1 MDSKE
6 TISRRRILGGITGL
20 GAATA
25 TLRAQQ
31 RRGPNVVVILAD
43 DLGYGDLS
51 AWGGRDLRTPN
62 IDGLAAAGVR
72 FDRFCSN
79 SPVCSPTR
87 AALLTGRYPDVAGVP
102 GVIRT
107 DPANSWGYLAAN
119 AELLPKRLR
128 GVGYHSAIV
137 GKWHLGLESPNLPN
151 QRGFDHFHGFLGD
164 MMDDYYHHRR
174 HERNYMRLNDREIEP
189 QGHATD
195 LFTDWA
201 IEYLKSRKGQTQ
213 PFFLYQAYNAPHA
226 PIQPPQDWLERVQ
239 KRDPGISEKRAKLV
253 ALIEHMDA
261 GVGRVM
267 EALKANGQLENTL
280 VVFVSDNG
288 GDLGPGASCGPLRG
302 GKGQMYEGGIR
313 VPMCA
318 AWPGRIAPGSKS
330 DRLGM
335 TMDLFASICEAAG
348 AEPPEGI
355 DGVSLLADMLGKAQ
369 QPAKRDLVWVRREG
383 GMMYAGREFYAFR
396 RDDWKLLQN
405 TAFQPY
411 ELYNMAND
419 PEEKRDL
426 AKAEPKMYR
435 ELVAA
440 LMLHVQRAGR
450 TPWQRSS
457 KSPSDA
463 SG

>member
-1 MDSKE
+1 MLGE
-6 TISRRRILGGITGL
+6 ISSL
-20 GAATA
+20 GAAAA
-25 TLRAQQ
+25 TLRARE
-31 RRGPNVVVILAD
+31 RREPNVVLILAD

-51 AWGGRDLRTPN
+51 AWGGHDLRTPN
-62 IDGLAAAGVR
+62 IDALAASGVR
-72 FDRFCSN
+72 FDRFYSN

-87 AALLTGRYPDVAGVP
+87 AALLTGLYPDVAGVP

-107 DPANSWGYLAAN
+107 APADSWGYLAAN

-128 GVGYHSAIV
+128 APGYHSAIV
-137 GKWHLGLESPNLPN
+137 GKWHLGLEAPNLPN

-174 HERNYMRLNDREIEP
+174 HNRNYMRLNDREIDP
-189 QGHATD
+189 PGHATD

-201 IEYLKSRKGQTQ
+201 IEYLRSRRGQAQ
-213 PFFLYQAYNAPHA
+213 PFLLYLAYNAPHV
-226 PIQPPQDWLERVQ
+226 PIQPPQDWLDRVK
-239 KRDPGISEKRAKLV
+239 KREPGINEKRAKLV

-267 EALKANGQLENTL
+267 EALKANGQFENTL
-280 VVFVSDNG
+280 VMFVSDNG
-288 GDLGPGASCGPLRG
+288 GDLKPGASCGPLRG

-318 AWPGRIAPGSKS
+318 AWPGRIAPGSKC
-330 DRLGM
+330 DRVAM
-335 TMDLFASICEAAG
+335 TMDLFATACEAAS
-348 AEPPEGI
+348 AKPPESI
-355 DGVSLLADMLGKAQ
+355 DGVSLLADMLGTAQ
-369 QPAKRDLVWVRREG
+369 QRPKRDLVWVRREG
-383 GMMYAGREFYAFR
+383 GTIYAGREFYAFR
-396 RDDWKLLQN
+396 RGDWKLLQN

-411 ELYNMAND
+411 ELYNLAND
-419 PEEKRDL
+419 PQETRDL
-426 AKAEPKMYR
+426 AKAEPKIYG

-457 KSPSDA
+457 
-463 SG
+463 

>member
-1 MDSKE
+1 MNSKN
-6 TISRRRILGGITGL
+6 TISRRRMLGGITSL
-20 GAATA
+20 GVTAA

-31 RRGPNVVVILAD
+31 RQGPNVVLILAD

-51 AWGGRDLRTPN
+51 AWGGRDLKTPN
-62 IDGLAAAGVR
+62 IDALAALGVR
-72 FDRFCSN
+72 FDQFYSN

-107 DPANSWGYLAAN
+107 DPADSWGYLSAN
-119 AELLPKRLR
+119 AALLPNRLR
-128 GVGYHSAIV
+128 SLGYHSAIV
-137 GKWHLGLESPNLPN
+137 GKWHLGLEAPNLPN

-174 HERNYMRLNDREIEP
+174 HGRNYMRLNDREIDP
-189 QGHATD
+189 QSHATD
-195 LFTDWA
+195 LFTNWA
-201 IEYLKSRKGQTQ
+201 IEYLKSRKNQSQ
-213 PFFLYQAYNAPHA
+213 PFFLYLAYNAPHA
-226 PIQPPQDWLERVQ
+226 PIQPPQDWLDRVM
-239 KRDPGISEKRAKLV
+239 KREPGISEKRARLV

-267 EALKANGQLENTL
+267 DALKANGQLKNSL

-288 GDLGPGASCGPLRG
+288 GDLGTSATCGPLRG

-318 AWPGRIAPGSKS
+318 AWPGSIAPGSKCG
-330 DRLGM
+330 RVGL
-335 TMDLFASICEAAG
+335 TMDLFATVCEAAG
-348 AEPPEGI
+348 GKPPEDI
-355 DGVSLLADMLGKAQ
+355 DGMSLLADMLGKAQ
-369 QPAKRDLVWVRREG
+369 QPPMRDLVWVRREG

-396 RDDWKLLQN
+396 RGDWKLLQN

-411 ELYNMAND
+411 ELYNLAND

-426 AKAEPKMYR
+426 AKAEPKVYR

-440 LMLHVQRAGR
+440 LMLHLQRAGR

-457 KSPSDA
+457 
-463 SG
+463 

>member
-1 MDSKE
+1 M
-6 TISRRRILGGITGL
+6 LGGITSL
-20 GAATA
+20 GVTAA

-31 RRGPNVVVILAD
+31 RQGPNVVLILAD

-51 AWGGRDLRTPN
+51 AWGGRDLKTPN
-62 IDGLAAAGVR
+62 IDALAALGVR
-72 FDRFCSN
+72 FDQFYSN

-107 DPANSWGYLAAN
+107 DPADSWGYLSAN
-119 AELLPKRLR
+119 AALLPNRLR
-128 GVGYHSAIV
+128 SLGYHSAIV
-137 GKWHLGLESPNLPN
+137 GKWHLGLEAPNLPN

-174 HERNYMRLNDREIEP
+174 HGRNYMRLNDREIDP
-189 QGHATD
+189 QSHATD
-195 LFTDWA
+195 LFTNWA
-201 IEYLKSRKGQTQ
+201 IEYLKSRKNQSQ
-213 PFFLYQAYNAPHA
+213 PFFLYLAYNAPHA
-226 PIQPPQDWLERVQ
+226 PIQPPQDWLDRVM
-239 KRDPGISEKRAKLV
+239 KREPGISEKRARLV

-267 EALKANGQLENTL
+267 DALKANGQLKNSL

-288 GDLGPGASCGPLRG
+288 GDLGTSATCGPLRG

-318 AWPGRIAPGSKS
+318 AWPGSIAPGSKCG
-330 DRLGM
+330 RVGL
-335 TMDLFASICEAAG
+335 TMDLFATVCEAAG
-348 AEPPEGI
+348 GKPPEDI
-355 DGVSLLADMLGKAQ
+355 DGMSLLADMLGKAQ
-369 QPAKRDLVWVRREG
+369 QPPMRDLVWVRREG

-396 RDDWKLLQN
+396 RGDWKLLQN

-411 ELYNMAND
+411 ELYNLAND

-426 AKAEPKMYR
+426 AKAEPKVYR

-440 LMLHVQRAGR
+440 LMLHLQRAGR

-457 KSPSDA
+457 
-463 SG
+463 